1 MNWIEAL
8 QKAVSLMEADLLN
21 EISVQNIADA
31 CGFCP
36 GHLQKGFSMVTG
48 PEGD

>member
-31 CGFCP
+31 CGFARGICRRDFP
-36 GHLQKGFSMVTG
+36 W
-48 PEGD
+48 